1 MNKSLLVREIVSDGN
16 TVKDNTISEES
27 TADNITDLE
36 EEVQVEKIRPAKV
49 PLYKRFI
56 NIPNLLFVLIWAAS
70 FLDSKYNE
78 EMRIGLHDFKAFGVV
93 LILIEVIFLVKN
105 GNAKKHQALKDI
117 VGFIYAFFLI
127 WEVFVSRLNMLPY
140 IFIPAPENVF
150 YVFAED
156 TKAILEGFRSS
167 MFLIVTGV
175 ISALFFAVVLGTL
188 VGWIPRLTNA
198 VYPIVKAISTV
209 PPLIYIPY
217 VVLIMPTFRQ
227 ASLFVVFLSIFW
239 GSFMGSINNTAFVEK
254 RVINSAKVLNVSTL
268 TILFKIIIP
277 FNMPRIINNLPI
289 NLATAL
295 MTLTAAEM
303 IGADSGMGY
312 YVRVSLNYAN
322 YTKAIAG
329 IIFIGIVVTGL
340 NALINILK
348 KKFVNWEY

>member
-1 MNKSLLVREIVSDGN
+1 MSETSVQQESVD
-16 TVKDNTISEES
+16 ISAES
-27 TADNITDLE
+27 PDNIENTDNKE
-36 EEVQVEKIRPAKV
+36 TGQAEKIKPQKV
-49 PLYKRFI
+49 KFYKRIF
-56 NIPNLLFVLIWAAS
+56 NIPNLLFILIWAAS
-70 FLDSKYNE
+70 FMDSKYDE
-78 EMRIGLHDFKAFGVV
+78 QMRIGLQDFKAFGAV
-93 LILIEVIFLVKN
+93 LILIEVIFLIRN
-105 GNAKKHQALKDI
+105 GNSKIHQAQKDI

-127 WEVFVSRLNMLPY
+127 WEFFVSRLNALPY
-140 IFIPAPENVF
+140 VFIPAPENVF

-156 TKAILEGFRSS
+156 TQAIFEGFKSS
-167 MFLIVTGV
+167 MFLIVFGV
-175 ISALFFAVVLGTL
+175 LSALFFAVILGTL

-209 PPLIYIPY
+209 PPLIYTPY

-312 YVRVSLNYAN
+312 YVRVALNYAN

-329 IIFIGIVVTGL
+329 IIFIGIVVTFL
-340 NALINILK
+340 NALINLLK
-348 KKFVNWEY
+348 KRFVNWQY